1 MAASLVLKTH
11 DAPRMTTAYS
21 RSSVLLAEGAVV
33 LMALIWGINYS
44 VIKYGTSA
52 MQPVAFNGVRV
63 AMAALALLLIAIAWG
78 GAPPARRDVFA
89 LLVLGVLGNGIYQIL
104 FAEGIAR
111 TRAGEA
117 ALVVGGSP
125 ALIALLGRAAGVET
139 TTRRGVIGIALSIF
153 GVGLIVLTRANVG
166 SGPHGGSLLGDLLVL
181 IGSICWAVYTILLV
195 PYTKRLSGLWVVAL
209 SMLGGSVVLLAV
221 GARAIAAVDWS
232 TVSPGVWGSMLY
244 GGLAGLVFAYILW
257 YRGVKVLGPT
267 RTALFANLQPFIALM
282 FAWAT
287 LGETPTAWQVT
298 GAATIVGGVLLTRIP
313 ASTET

>member
-1 MAASLVLKTH
+1 
-11 DAPRMTTAYS
+11 MTSAYS
-21 RSSVLLAEGAVV
+21 RSSVLLAEGAVI

-44 VIKYGTSA
+44 VIKYGTNA

-63 AMAALALLLIAIAWG
+63 AMAAVALLLIALAWG
-78 GAPPARRDVFA
+78 GPAPPRRDVLM
-89 LLVLGVLGNGIYQIL
+89 LLALGVLGNGIYQLL

-139 TTRRGVIGIALSIF
+139 TTRRGMVGIALSIF
-153 GVGLIVLTRANVG
+153 GVALVVLARANVG
-166 SGPHGGSLLGDLLVL
+166 SGPHGGSLFGDLLVL
-181 IGSICWAVYTILLV
+181 VGSICWAVYTILLV
-195 PYTKRLSGLWVVAL
+195 PFTKRLSGFWVIAL

-221 GARAIAAVDWS
+221 GARAIASVAWA
-232 TVSPGVWGSMLY
+232 TVPSSVWGAMLY
-244 GGLAGLVFAYILW
+244 GGLGGLVFAYILW

-282 FAWAT
+282 FAWMT
-287 LGETPTAWQVT
+287 LGETPTAWQMV
-298 GAATIVGGVLLTRIP
+298 GAVTIVGGVVLTRMP
-313 ASTET
+313 ASPEA

>member
-1 MAASLVLKTH
+1 MGTH
-11 DAPRMTTAYS
+11 EAPHMTPAYS

-52 MQPVAFNGVRV
+52 MPPVAFNGVRV
-63 AMAALALLLIAIAWG
+63 ALAALALLVIALVWG
-78 GAPPARRDVFA
+78 GPAPQRRDVLA
-89 LLVLGVLGNGIYQIL
+89 LLALGVLGNGIYQFL

-139 TTRRGVIGIALSIF
+139 TTRRGIIGIALSIF

-181 IGSICWAVYTILLV
+181 IASICWAVYTILLV
-195 PYTKRLSGLWVVAL
+195 PYTKRLSGFWVIAL
-209 SMLGGSVVLLAV
+209 SMLGGSIVLGAV
-221 GARAIAAVDWS
+221 GARAIAAVDWGA
-232 TVSPGVWGSMLY
+232 VSPSVWGAMVY
-244 GGLAGLVFAYILW
+244 GGLGGLVIAYILW

-282 FAWAT
+282 FAWMT
-287 LGETPTAWQVT
+287 LDEIPTTWQLI
-298 GAATIVGGVLLTRIP
+298 GAVTIVGGVVLTRIP
-313 ASTET
+313 VSTET

>member
-1 MAASLVLKTH
+1 
-11 DAPRMTTAYS
+11 MTSAYS
-21 RSSVLLAEGAVV
+21 RSSILLAEGAVV

-63 AMAALALLLIAIAWG
+63 AIAALALLVIAVAWG
-78 GAPPARRDVFA
+78 GPAPARRDVLA
-89 LLVLGVLGNGIYQIL
+89 LLALGVLGNGIYQLL
-104 FAEGIAR
+104 FSEGIAR

-139 TTRRGVIGIALSIF
+139 TSRRGIIGIGLSIF
-153 GVGLIVLTRANVG
+153 GVGLIVLARANVG

-195 PYTKRLSGLWVVAL
+195 PYTRRLSGFWVIAL
-209 SMLGGSVVLLAV
+209 SMLGGSVVLVAV
-221 GARAIAAVDWS
+221 GATAIASVNWAAVS
-232 TVSPGVWGSMLY
+232 ATVWAAMLY
-244 GGLAGLVFAYILW
+244 GGLGGLVIAYILW

-282 FAWAT
+282 VAWIT
-287 LGETPTAWQVT
+287 LGETPTAWQMI
-298 GAATIVGGVLLTRIP
+298 GAVTIVGGVVLTRINV
-313 ASTET
+313 STET

>member
-1 MAASLVLKTH
+1 
-11 DAPRMTTAYS
+11 MTTAYS

-78 GAPPARRDVFA
+78 GAPPARRDVLA
-89 LLVLGVLGNGIYQIL
+89 LLALGVLGNGIYQIL

-139 TTRRGVIGIALSIF
+139 TTRRGVIGIGLSIF
-153 GVGLIVLTRANVG
+153 GVALIVLARANVG
-166 SGPHGGSLLGDLLVL
+166 TGPHGGSLLGDLLVL

-195 PYTKRLSGLWVVAL
+195 PYTKRLGGLWVVAL
-209 SMLGGSVVLLAV
+209 SMVGGSVVLLAV
-221 GARAIAAVDWS
+221 GARAIAAVDWPA
-232 TVSPGVWGSMLY
+232 VSPGVWGSMLY

-287 LGETPTAWQVT
+287 LGETPTAWQVA

>member
-1 MAASLVLKTH
+1 MAASLVWKTH

-63 AMAALALLLIAIAWG
+63 AIAALALLLIAIAWG

-89 LLVLGVLGNGIYQIL
+89 LLALGVLGNGIYQIL

-125 ALIALLGRAAGVET
+125 ALIALLGRATGIET
-139 TTRRGVIGIALSIF
+139 TTRRGVLGIALSIF
-153 GVGLIVLTRANVG
+153 GVGLIVLARANVG
-166 SGPHGGSLLGDLLVL
+166 SGPHGGSLLGDVLVL

-195 PYTKRLSGLWVVAL
+195 PYTKRLSGLWVVAV
-209 SMLGGSVVLLAV
+209 SMLGGSLVLLAV
-221 GARAIAAVDWS
+221 GARAIAAVDWT
-232 TVSPGVWGSMLY
+232 TVSSGVWGSMLY

-282 FAWAT
+282 FAWVT

>member
-1 MAASLVLKTH
+1 
-11 DAPRMTTAYS
+11 MTSAYS
-21 RSSVLLAEGAVV
+21 RSSILLAEGAVV
-33 LMALIWGINYS
+33 LMALIWGVNYS

-63 AMAALALLLIAIAWG
+63 AIAALALLAIAFLWG
-78 GAPPARRDVFA
+78 GAVPARRDVLT
-89 LLVLGVLGNGIYQIL
+89 LLALGVLGNGIYQIL

-139 TTRRGVIGIALSIF
+139 TTKRGVVGIALSIF
-153 GVGLIVLTRANVG
+153 GVALIVLARARVG

-195 PYTKRLSGLWVVAL
+195 PYTRRLSGFWVIAL
-209 SMLGGSVVLLAV
+209 SMLGGSIVLVTV
-221 GARAIAAVDWS
+221 GASAIAAVDWRA
-232 TVSPGVWGSMLY
+232 VSPAVWGSMFY
-244 GGLAGLVFAYILW
+244 GGLAGLVVAYILW

-267 RTALFANLQPFIALM
+267 RTAMFANLQPFIALV
-282 FAWAT
+282 FAWVT
-287 LGETPTAWQVT
+287 LGETPTTWQMI
-298 GAATIVGGVLLTRIP
+298 GAVTIVGGVVLTRIP

>member
-1 MAASLVLKTH
+1 
-11 DAPRMTTAYS
+11 MTTAYS

-78 GAPPARRDVFA
+78 GAPPARRDVLA
-89 LLVLGVLGNGIYQIL
+89 LLALGVLGNGIYQIL

-139 TTRRGVIGIALSIF
+139 TTRRGVIGIGLSIF
-153 GVGLIVLTRANVG
+153 GVALIVLARANVG
-166 SGPHGGSLLGDLLVL
+166 TGPHGGSLLGDLLVL

-195 PYTKRLSGLWVVAL
+195 PYTKRLGGLWVVAL

-221 GARAIAAVDWS
+221 GARAIAAVDWPA
-232 TVSPGVWGSMLY
+232 VSPGVWGSMLY

>member
-1 MAASLVLKTH
+1 
-11 DAPRMTTAYS
+11 MTSAYS

-44 VIKYGTSA
+44 VIKYGTNA

-63 AMAALALLLIAIAWG
+63 ALAALALLLIALAWG
-78 GAPPARRDVFA
+78 GPVPSRRDMLT
-89 LLVLGVLGNGIYQIL
+89 LLALGVLGNGIYQLL

-125 ALIALLGRAAGVET
+125 ALIALLGRATGVET
-139 TTRRGVIGIALSIF
+139 TTRRGVAGIALSMF
-153 GVGLIVLTRANVG
+153 GVALIVLARANAG
-166 SGPHGGSLLGDLLVL
+166 SGPHGGSLVGDLLVL
-181 IGSICWAVYTILLV
+181 IGSICWAVYTVLLV
-195 PYTKRLSGLWVVAL
+195 PYTKRLSGFWVIAL
-209 SMLGGSVVLLAV
+209 SMIGGSVVLLAV
-221 GARAIAAVDWS
+221 GTRAIAAVDWS
-232 TVSPGVWGSMLY
+232 MVSPAVWGSMLY
-244 GGLAGLVFAYILW
+244 GGLGGLVFAYILW

-282 FAWAT
+282 FAWMT
-287 LGETPTAWQVT
+287 LGETPTAWQMI
-298 GAATIVGGVLLTRIP
+298 GAVTIVGGVVLTRIP

>member
-1 MAASLVLKTH
+1 MRTHAAPH
-11 DAPRMTTAYS
+11 MTSAYS

-33 LMALIWGINYS
+33 LMALIWGVNYS
-44 VIKYGTSA
+44 VIKYGTNA
-52 MQPVAFNGVRV
+52 MPPVAFNGVRV
-63 AMAALALLLIAIAWG
+63 AMAALALLIIALAWG
-78 GAPPARRDVFA
+78 GPMPARRDALA
-89 LLVLGVLGNGIYQIL
+89 LLALGVLGNGIYQIL

-125 ALIALLGRAAGVET
+125 AIIALLGRLAGVET
-139 TTRRGVIGIALSIF
+139 TTRRGLAGIALSIF
-153 GVGLIVLTRANVG
+153 GVALIVLARANVG

-181 IGSICWAVYTILLV
+181 IGSVCWAVYTILLV
-195 PYTKRLSGLWVVAL
+195 PYTKRLGGFWVIAL

-221 GARAIAAVDWS
+221 GARSIAAVDWA
-232 TVSPGVWGSMLY
+232 TVPAAVWGSMIY
-244 GGLAGLVFAYILW
+244 GGLGGLVFAYILW

-282 FAWAT
+282 FAWIT
-287 LGETPTAWQVT
+287 LGETPTAWQMI
-298 GAATIVGGVLLTRIP
+298 GAVTIVGGVVLTRIP

>member
-1 MAASLVLKTH
+1 MCTH
-11 DAPRMTTAYS
+11 DAPHMTSAYS

-44 VIKYGTSA
+44 VIKYGTNA
-52 MQPVAFNGVRV
+52 MQPVAFNAVRV
-63 AMAALALLLIAIAWG
+63 AIAALALLAIALAWG
-78 GAPPARRDVFA
+78 GRAPSRRDA
-89 LLVLGVLGNGIYQIL
+89 LTLLALGVLGNGVYQVL

-153 GVGLIVLTRANVG
+153 GVALIVLARANVG
-166 SGPHGGSLLGDLLVL
+166 TGPHGGSLLGDLLVL
-181 IGSICWAVYTILLV
+181 LGSICWAVYTILLV
-195 PYTKRLSGLWVVAL
+195 PFTKRLSGFWVIAL
-209 SMLGGSVVLLAV
+209 SMLGGSIVLLAV
-221 GARAIAAVDWS
+221 GARAITSVDWGTVSS
-232 TVSPGVWGSMLY
+232 TVWGAMVY
-244 GGLAGLVFAYILW
+244 GGLGGLVVAYILW

-282 FAWAT
+282 FAWIT

-298 GAATIVGGVLLTRIP
+298 GAVTIVGGVLLTRLP
-313 ASTET
+313 ARTET